1 VTAYTAPTRDMQFV
15 INELAGM
22 AEVAALPAFAEQE
35 VGPELVE
42 AVLEEAA
49 KLASEVLAP
58 LNHSGDVQ
66 GVKIGSKG
74 VIPADG
80 FAKAYRKFVEGGWNG
95 IGCPVEHGGQGLPEM
110 INTATQEMWN
120 SANMSFALCPLLN
133 AGAIEAISRAGSEQ
147 QQALYLPKMVSG
159 EWTGTM
165 NLTESQAG
173 SDLSAV
179 RARAVPEG
187 DHYRIFGQKIFI
199 TWGEHDMTDNTI
211 HLVLARTPNA
221 PEGVKGISLFIV
233 PKFLV
238 EPDGSLGAR
247 NDVHAVSVEHKMGI
261 HASPTCVMAFGDQ
274 NGAVGYLVG
283 EENKG
288 LAYMFI
294 MMNEARFK
302 VGLQGL
308 AIGERAY
315 QAAREYAKDRVQGR
329 PVGVKSGDRVAI
341 IHHPDVRRMLMT
353 MKALNEAMRALAYV
367 VAKNMDLARFHPDA
381 ETRQRQQARVDLL
394 IPVVKGWSS
403 EIGIEVAS
411 LGVQTHG
418 GMGYI
423 EETGTC
429 QHLRDSRITTIY
441 EGTTGIQA
449 ADLAGRKLTM
459 DKGAAMRALIAEIAA
474 TVEELGQTAGDDLA
488 AIRAGL
494 AEGVQALT
502 EATGWMLG
510 ASDAAAAMAV
520 SVDYLMLAGF
530 VCGGWQMAR
539 AALVAQTKL
548 MTGEDP
554 SFHEA
559 KLITARFYAEHLLPK
574 AGALRASIK
583 NGGVSILGLTE
594 EQF

>member
-1 VTAYTAPTRDMQFV
+1 MTAYTAPTRDMQFV

-66 GVKIGSKG
+66 GVKIGPKG

-95 IGCPVEHGGQGLPEM
+95 IGCPAEHGGQGLPEM

-381 ETRQRQQARVDLL
+381 ETRQRQQTRVDLL

>member
-1 VTAYTAPTRDMQFV
+1 MTAYTAPTRDMQFV
-15 INELAGM
+15 INELAEM

-49 KLASEVLAP
+49 KLASGVLAP

-66 GVKIGSKG
+66 GVKIGPKG

-80 FAKAYRKFVEGGWNG
+80 FAKAYQKFVEGGWNG
-95 IGCPVEHGGQGLPEM
+95 IGCSTDHGGQGLPEL

-133 AGAIEAISRAGSEQ
+133 AGAIEAISQAGSEQ
-147 QQALYLPKMVSG
+147 QKALYLPKMISG

-179 RARAVPEG
+179 RARAVPEN

-199 TWGEHDMTDNTI
+199 TWGEHDMTENTI
-211 HLVLARTPNA
+211 HLVLARTPDA

-238 EPDGSLGAR
+238 NPDGSLGNR

-261 HASPTCVMAFGDQ
+261 HASPTCVMAFGDKD
-274 NGAVGYLVG
+274 GAIGYLVG

-367 VAKNMDLARFHPDA
+367 VAKNMDLARYHPDPT
-381 ETRQRQQARVDLL
+381 TRQRQQTRVDLL

-449 ADLAGRKLTM
+449 ADLAGRKLSM
-459 DKGAAMRALIAEIAA
+459 DKGAAMRALIAEIEA
-474 TVEELGQTAGDDLA
+474 TIEELSRGAGDDLA
-488 AIRAGL
+488 VIRAGL
-494 AEGVQALT
+494 AEGVQALAD
-502 EATGWMLG
+502 ATDWMLN
-510 ASDAAAAMAV
+510 APSAEHVMAV
-520 SVDYLMLAGF
+520 SVDYLMLTGF

-539 AALVAQTKL
+539 AARVAQGKL
-548 MTGEDP
+548 RTGDDP
-554 SFHEA
+554 LFHEA
-559 KLITARFYAEHLLPK
+559 KLITARFYVEHILPK

-583 NGGVSILGLTE
+583 NGGISILALPE
-594 EQF
+594 EEF

>member
-1 VTAYTAPTRDMQFV
+1 MTAYTAPTRDMQFV

-381 ETRQRQQARVDLL
+381 ETRQRQQTRVDLL

-474 TVEELGQTAGDDLA
+474 TVEELGQRAGDDLA